1 MEIGLGGCLPDS
13 SSAADVVV
21 ESNHGDMHCEQELRI
36 MRTGAGPH
44 GK

>member
-1 MEIGLGGCLPDS
+1 MGLGGCLPDS
-13 SSAADVVV
+13 PSTADVIV
-21 ESNHGDMHCEQELRI
+21 ESDHGDAHCEQELGI